1 MISFHLELRLNLTY
15 LSLRRPAVN
24 VLRGMLNTFTLR
36 ENAKEKLL
44 WRTANARAARE
55 NDSGLETHQLRR
67 ELRAITS
74 LDAPPILVK
83 PDQ

>member
-36 ENAKEKLL
+36 ENSKEKLL
-44 WRTANARAARE
+44 WRTANARE

-67 ELRAITS
+67 ELHAITS

>member
-36 ENAKEKLL
+36 ENSKEKLL
-44 WRTANARAARE
+44 WRRANARE